1 MPIPVFEYPV
11 SVLVSDIDEMNHA
24 NNVCYI
30 RWMQEAAIG
39 HSTRNGWSTER
50 YLASQWAWVAR
61 RHTIDYLQPAF
72 LGDELIVR
80 TWVAEFK
87 HVRSRRKYM
96 VVRKSDGVILA
107 TAETNWAFVSTET
120 RRPMKIPQEV
130 CACFI
135 PVGEEVTGL
144 V

>member
-1 MPIPVFEYPV
+1 M
-11 SVLVSDIDEMNHA
+11 
-24 NNVCYI
+24 
-30 RWMQEAAIG
+30 
-39 HSTRNGWSTER
+39 
-50 YLASQWAWVAR
+50 AR
-61 RHTIDYLQPAF
+61 RT
-72 LGDELIVR
+72 
-80 TWVAEFK
+80 
-87 HVRSRRKYM
+87 

>member
-1 MPIPVFEYPV
+1 FLQRSPRMALDHRSLRWFAACLCRPTARGLP
-11 SVLVSDIDEMNHA
+11 SSHA
-24 NNVCYI
+24 H
-30 RWMQEAAIG
+30 M
-39 HSTRNGWSTER
+39 
-50 YLASQWAWVAR
+50 AR
-61 RHTIDYLQPAF
+61 RT
-72 LGDELIVR
+72 
-80 TWVAEFK
+80 
-87 HVRSRRKYM
+87 